1 MAGVRH
7 VHGERALGAD
17 HHGADVDHADALGV
31 EHLALEGGG
40 GDVLSGLRHHDVVCA
55 QLGGP
60 ELHPVEAGP
69 GIPDIVLIHRI

>member
-1 MAGVRH
+1 MAGVRN
-7 VHGERALGAD
+7 VHSERALGAD

-40 GDVLSGLRHHDVVCA
+40 GDVLAGLRHHDVVCA

-60 ELHPVEAGP
+60 ELHSVEAGP
-69 GIPDIVLIHRI
+69 GIPDIVLLHRI